1 MNIDEQDAMQAD
13 EIKALG
19 MNVIV
24 TTTIMANPDHA
35 KQLATAVVS

>member
-1 MNIDEQDAMQAD
+1 
-13 EIKALG
+13 

-35 KQLATAVVS
+35 KQLATAVLS